1 MKTGDKIILGIY
13 IIIGIVL
20 LVIGI
25 TVHIDYY
32 STLIFAMGF
41 GLTFSSVM
49 QLVRFYHN
57 TRPETIDAYREKIHQ
72 QQINLKDERKIQLR
86 NRAGYLTWAV
96 TMILC
101 FIASFIAAILRT
113 EPWLV
118 FLLAGIGVV
127 EYLGAAIIYKYLSKK
142 M

>member
-25 TVHIDYY
+25 TVQIDYY

-57 TRPETIDAYREKIHQ
+57 TRPENIDAYREKIHQ

-101 FIASFIAAILRT
+101 FIASFIAAIFRT